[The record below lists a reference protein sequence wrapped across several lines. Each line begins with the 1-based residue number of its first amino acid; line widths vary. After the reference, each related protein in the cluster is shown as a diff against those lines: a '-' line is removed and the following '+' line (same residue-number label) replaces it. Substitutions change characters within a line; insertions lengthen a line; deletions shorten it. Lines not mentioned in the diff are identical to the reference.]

1 MRPIERSALLD
12 CPILL
17 AIMDDNIAALKSL
30 IESGRGG
37 DINAVRFVGS
47 SDTVTALS
55 LAVQLE
61 RVEMIRILIAAGADM
76 YAETQSEW
84 LFFTR
89 IDAVWSR
96 VARNC
101 SSEIVISMFIDAGM
115 NLNVDDERGDTLCH
129 IAAENEN
136 EKVLAT
142 LLAAGAPH
150 SKANRERELPAHV
163 AAKSQNVAL
172 LKLLIDAGADCDSP
186 DSRGITPCHVAVSS
200 FNPVGLELLLA
211 ANVRCDLPDIG
222 GFSPCFR
229 AVSRG
234 DVGSVARLI
243 AHGCNLNRLSYNDK
257 RSMCFIAAS
266 NSDEKML
273 TLLIASGVDVNPP
286 DVNGETPLTLAASSQ
301 NEKLLALMLD
311 AGARLTRSET
321 DRTLLHVA
329 AQNPNELVVKC
340 AIETKCDINARD
352 LLGMTPCH
360 YAARSGSAAGLRAL
374 LAAGAA
380 LDIDDE
386 RSHTV
391 CHFAAMNSC
400 ADALG
405 LLISLGVNVDAKN
418 VDGETPA
425 HIAAIHHRD
434 INFMSLILAG
444 ADVNA
449 ANANGDLLFH
459 CAARMIVPDVSEL
472 LLALLRRGANFRAL
486 DRSGRSALHGATT
499 QATAMLFALGAD
511 IDALDKRGQ
520 TPLVHALAC
529 QIFKTAR
536 MLIAAGACV
545 NIENSA
551 FFAQLSDN
559 LSFHDHSGLTAAVLQ
574 LAGGPSVGGSVDN
587 LDAGAVDI
595 DRFQLILLR
604 LRAFEICTGL
614 QALELP
620 ALVTCEILSKSFG
633 ALELIVKFH
642 LVWSIVIAVKHFRDR
657 KHAPKS
663 GNAQTNCQF
672 DFVK

>member
-37 DINAVRFVGS
+37 GGVNDVRFVGGVES
-47 SDTVTALS
+47 VTALS
-55 LAVQLE
+55 LAVELE
-61 RVEMIRILIAAGADM
+61 RIEMIRILIAAGADM
-76 YAETQSEW
+76 YVETQSEW

-89 IDAVWSR
+89 TEAVWSR
-96 VARNC
+96 AVRKC

-115 NLNVDDERGDTLCH
+115 NLNVDDGHGDTLCH

-136 EKVLAT
+136 EKVLAA

-150 SKANRERELPAHV
+150 SKANRQRELPAHV

-172 LKLLIDAGADCDSP
+172 LKLLIDAGADCDAP
-186 DSRGITPCHVAVSS
+186 DSRGITPCHVAVTS
-200 FNPVGLELLLA
+200 FNPVVLKLLLA

-229 AVSRG
+229 AVLRG
-234 DVGSVARLI
+234 DVESVARLI
-243 AHGCNLNRLSYNDK
+243 AHGCDLNRRPYNDK
-257 RSMCFIAAS
+257 RSMCFFAAS

-286 DVNGETPLTLAASSQ
+286 DVNGETPLTLAASNP
-301 NEKLLALMLD
+301 NEKLLALLLD
-311 AGARLTRSET
+311 AGARQTRCET
-321 DRTLLHVA
+321 NRTLLHVA
-329 AQNPNELVVKC
+329 AQNPNELVVKR
-340 AIETKCDINARD
+340 AIEAAKCDINARD
-352 LLGMTPCH
+352 LMGMTPCH
-360 YAARSGSAAGLRAL
+360 YAAKSGSAAGLRVL

-380 LDIDDE
+380 LDIADE
-386 RSHTV
+386 RSNTV

-400 ADALG
+400 ADGLT
-405 LLISLGVNVDAKN
+405 LLISLGVDVDAKN
-418 VDGETPA
+418 FDGESPA
-425 HIAAIHHRD
+425 HIAAAHNRD
-434 INFMSLILAG
+434 INFISLILAG

-449 ANANGDLLFH
+449 ANANGDSLFH
-459 CAARMIVPDVSEL
+459 CAARMIVPDASEL

-486 DRSGRSALHGATT
+486 DRNGRSALHGATT

-520 TPLVHALAC
+520 TPLVHALAD
-529 QIFKTAR
+529 QSFKTAR

-545 NIENSA
+545 NIENSVS
-551 FFAQLSDN
+551 FARLSDN
-559 LSFHDHSGLTAAVLQ
+559 LSFHDHSDLTAAVLQ
-574 LAGGPSVGGSVDN
+574 LAGGPCIGRSVDN

-595 DRFQLILLR
+595 DRCQLILLR
-604 LRAFEICTGL
+604 LRAFEVCTGL

-620 ALVTCEILSKSFG
+620 ALVTCEILAKSFG
-633 ALELIVKFH
+633 AREPIVKFH
-642 LVWSIVIAVKHFRDR
+642 LVWSIVTAVKHFRDR
-657 KHAPKS
+657 EHV
-663 GNAQTNCQF
+663 CR
-672 DFVK
+672 